1 MGTRLNRDT
10 SKLISSDLAARSGCR
25 YFGLSRPLSECR
37 PVISLLELKVIAC
50 LPLGTVM
57 SDRITDAFV
66 DFAALRLSSIAF
78 VLSCCVRF
86 WCETGAVRKCLRP
99 ARLWYLV
106 RRAAAT
112 IWGRTP

>member
-10 SKLISSDLAARSGCR
+10 SKLFSSDPAARSGCR

-37 PVISLLELKVIAC
+37 PVISLLELKVIAR

-66 DFAALRLSSIAF
+66 DFAALRSSSIAF
-78 VLSCCVRF
+78 VLFLLRSLLVRN
-86 WCETGAVRKCLRP
+86 WCGPQCLRP